1 MAHDKIVVGLDIGT
15 TKICTIVGRMNEY
28 GKVDILGIGQVPSN
42 GGVTRGVVSNID
54 KTVNAIIDSTKLAGE
69 SSNVEINRVHVGI
82 AGAHINSL
90 QHKGMIIRNDG
101 ESEISQSDLDKLE
114 ADMHKI
120 AVNPGDKIIHVLPQD
135 FTVDNEPGVVD
146 PIGMAGIKLEG
157 NYHIITGQITA
168 AKNIYKCVEKSGLKV
183 SDLTLEPLASSH
195 SVLSDEEME
204 AGVVLVDIGGGT
216 TDVAIFHD
224 NIIRH
229 TAIIPYGGNI
239 ITEDIKE
246 GCNVMKHQAE
256 LLKTKFGSAL
266 ADESTE
272 NEIVSIPG
280 LRGREPKEISVKN
293 LSMIIN
299 ARVSEI
305 LELVYYEIKAS
316 GLEKKLVGGLVITG
330 GGAMLK
336 NITQL
341 AEFVTG
347 LDARIG
353 YPNEHLAKGL
363 VEEVKSPIY
372 ATGVGL
378 VLKGLRGET
387 GTHNVFKP
395 QVVEE
400 VVEEPIQSKVEDEQD
415 QHDMNIKAERREHF
429 FSKFK
434 AWLKDESDIQD
445 F

>member
-1 MAHDKIVVGLDIGT
+1 MAEQKIIVGLDIGT
-15 TKICTIVGRMNEY
+15 TKICTIVGRMGEY
-28 GKVDILGIGQVPSN
+28 GKVDILGLGQVPTN

-54 KTVNAIIDSTKLAGE
+54 KTVNAIIASAE
-69 SSNVEINRVHVGI
+69 QASQNSNVEINRVHVGI
-82 AGAHINSL
+82 AGAHINSI
-90 QHKGMIIRNDG
+90 QHKGMIIRNDI
-101 ESEISQSDLDKLE
+101 ENEISQSDLDKLE
-114 ADMHKI
+114 ADMYKLS
-120 AVNPGDKIIHVLPQD
+120 VNPGDKIIHVLPQD
-135 FTVDNEPGVVD
+135 FTVDNEPGIVD
-146 PIGMAGIKLEG
+146 PIGMAGVKLEG

-168 AKNIYKCVEKSGLKV
+168 AKNIHKCVEKSGLKV
-183 SDLTLEPLASSH
+183 SELTLEPLASSE
-195 SVLSDEEME
+195 SVLSDEELE

-216 TDVAIFHD
+216 TDVAIFHEK
-224 NIIRH
+224 IIRH

-239 ITEDIKE
+239 ITEDIRE

-256 LLKTKFGSAL
+256 LLKTRFGSAL

-280 LRGREPKEISVKN
+280 LRGRDPKEISVKN

-299 ARVSEI
+299 ARVAEI

-316 GLEKKLVGGLVITG
+316 GMEKRLVGGIVITG

-341 AEFVTG
+341 AEYITG

-372 ATGVGL
+372 ATAVGL
-378 VLKGLRGET
+378 VLKGLREESESFN
-387 GTHNVFKP
+387 HFR
-395 QVVEE
+395 QEQEE
-400 VVEEPIQSKVEDEQD
+400 VLVEEEPISEAEEAERT
-415 QHDMNIKAERREHF
+415 IKAERREHF
-429 FSKFK
+429 FTKFK